1 MARWS
6 GASQT
11 PQTPLATR
19 AAKMDSS
26 MRSCLTLTG
35 ADEVEVGLED
45 EEVEVDDAVGLEEEE
60 DPMCRD

>member
-1 MARWS
+1 
-6 GASQT
+6 
-11 PQTPLATR
+11 
-19 AAKMDSS
+19 MDSS